1 MVSFK
6 PKGTYELPKLH
17 SLLPNVLQFKMDNL
31 KISLPLSCSTM
42 KSSFFCCCG

>member
-6 PKGTYELPKLH
+6 PQGTYELLKLH

-31 KISLPLSCSTM
+31 KISEM
-42 KSSFFCCCG
+42 

>member
-6 PKGTYELPKLH
+6 PEGSYELPKFH

-31 KISLPLSCSTM
+31 KISKMEGYFTFVL
-42 KSSFFCCCG
+42 